1 MKHQDIDELAAV
13 AEIMPFEICTKLS
26 RRERIER
33 WAGVLEKNPGKLN
46 ALARIEHMPR
56 AERPHA
62 RADNSPLEIAF
73 NDPVLREDGL
83 AGDRLGDAM
92 EFFGLSNRQA
102 HRLFCDC
109 HYLGSMTG
117 ARLAVRLRRL
127 AQGGLRAW
135 FA

>member
-13 AEIMPFEICTKLS
+13 AEIVPFEIRTKLS

-33 WAGVLEKNPGKLN
+33 WASVLDKNPGKLN
-46 ALARIEHMPR
+46 ALTRIEHMPS
-56 AERPHA
+56 AERQQA

-92 EFFGLSNRQA
+92 DFFGLSDRQA

-109 HYLGSMTG
+109 HYYGSMTG
-117 ARLAVRLRRL
+117 ARLAVRLRHV